1 MWGVNIMA
9 ISAINNM
16 PSNDNV
22 SSKGNEPDKKVEKK
36 GHTYRFKNHSVNS
49 DDIKEPVV
57 VAGTLV
63 GAALLS
69 YLSVQCIAAGI
80 LARFAPNLSVSVEN
94 GIRNTANK
102 IRENANNW
110 SQINH
115 NGVLSKAKQ
124 LFGKSLGKIESG
136 ARKLYKGVAYI
147 GLPESMQGKEK
158 TYNAFGNIAGT
169 CAFGITLHQLCTKD
183 SDGDGIKDILQNKK

>member
-1 MWGVNIMA
+1 MV
-9 ISAINNM
+9 ISAVGNTTLNN
-16 PSNDNV
+16 NV
-22 SSKGNEPDKKVEKK
+22 SLKGNEKSKTSETK
-36 GHTYRFKNHSVNS
+36 GHTYKFRNHTVNS
-49 DDIKEPVV
+49 NDIKEPVV

-69 YLSVQCIAAGI
+69 YLSVQCIAAGL

-94 GIRNTANK
+94 GLKNTANK
-102 IRENANNW
+102 IKDNAAKW
-110 SQINH
+110 AETKTE
-115 NGVLSKAKQ
+115 GTFSKIKKYA
-124 LFGKSLGKIESG
+124 GKALGKAEAG

-147 GLPESMQGKEK
+147 GLPESMQGKER

-169 CAFGITLHQLCTKD
+169 GAFGITLHQLCTKD